1 MKKSL
6 RKEIRLLAED
16 GIYID
21 GSHHK
26 QWYLTEIFKLV
37 GGKISEEM
45 EMSTEEGIAP

>member
-6 RKEIRLLAED
+6 REEIRLLAED
-16 GIYID
+16 GIYTD

-37 GGKISEEM
+37 GGEINDEM
-45 EMSTEEGIAP
+45 KMSTEEGIAP